1 MSKALVV
8 IDVQNIYTNP
18 ESELFCVDSK
28 ATVKR
33 INQIIESFE
42 RKKLPIAYVKHVHKK
57 DGSDLGRLFDFAGE
71 FEDFNFKEG
80 SDEVNYD
87 PNLKVVTGSYEFTKN
102 RYSSFTGTGLN
113 EFLKKNKI
121 DTVVIVGFMTNFCC
135 ESTTRDAH
143 GLDYFVDF
151 ITDATGAPAINE
163 KLDEKEIRKI
173 VAEFMGAGF
182 ARVYDT
188 ADYLKQ

>member
-1 MSKALVV
+1 MKKALIV
-8 IDVQNIYTNP
+8 IDVQNIYTTP
-18 ESELFCVDSK
+18 ESELFCQDSK

-33 INQIIESFE
+33 INQIIDSFE
-42 RKKLPIAYVKHVHKK
+42 KKNLPIAYVRHVHKK

-80 SDEVNYD
+80 SDEVRYD
-87 PNLKVVTGSYEFTKN
+87 SNLKIVKDSYEFIKN

-113 EFLKKNKI
+113 DFLKKNKV

-143 GLDYFVDF
+143 GFDYFVDF
-151 ITDATGAPAINE
+151 ITDATGAPALSK
-163 KLDEKEIRKI
+163 KLDEKEIRKT

-182 ARVYDT
+182 ARIYKTKDF
-188 ADYLKQ
+188 LKQ

>member
-1 MSKALVV
+1 MGKALIV

-18 ESELFCVDSK
+18 ESELFCKDSK

-33 INQIIESFE
+33 INQIIEAFE
-42 RKKLPIAYVKHVHKK
+42 KKKQPIAYVKHVHKRN
-57 DGSDLGRLFDFAGE
+57 GSDLGRLFDFAGPA
-71 FEDFNFKEG
+71 EDFNFKEG

-87 PNLKVVTGSYEFTKN
+87 SNLKVVKGSYEFTKN
-102 RYSSFTGTGLN
+102 RYSSFTGTGLDK
-113 EFLKKNKI
+113 FLKKNKV

-151 ITDATGAPAINE
+151 ITDATGAPALSK
-163 KLDEKEIRKI
+163 KLDEKEIRKT

-182 ARVYDT
+182 ARVFT
-188 ADYLKQ
+188 TKDYLKQ